1 MEERLTYDPKS
12 PLILDLVEEYITHYL
27 YEEAE
32 TLLKDYLKENPITK
46 KAVEIW
52 MRIAEAQ
59 GDKEKYEKLKE
70 KFGKI
75 EKVYFEEKLKIKERE
90 FLQERKEI
98 EEITQRNNFPFEGME
113 ESLYP
118 LIKAFGLGKIHRII
132 MEDSAIF
139 LYIAKDRKWTEIKF
153 RSATKFPQVTWIM
166 KSLEKIK

>member
-1 MEERLTYDPKS
+1 MEESLTYDPKS

-32 TLLKDYLKENPITK
+32 TLLKDYLRENPITK
-46 KAVEIW
+46 KAIELW
-52 MRIAEAQ
+52 MKIAEAQ
-59 GDKEKYEKLKE
+59 DDKEKLEKLKE

-75 EKVYFEEKLKIKERE
+75 EKIYFEEKIKIKEKE

-98 EEITQRNNFPFEGME
+98 EEITQRNNFPFEEIE

-118 LIKAFGLGKIHRII
+118 LLKSFGLGKIQRII
-132 MEDSAIF
+132 MEDSTIF
-139 LYIAKDRKWTEIKF
+139 LYIAKDSKWTEIKF
-153 RSATKFPQVTWIM
+153 KSATKFPQVTWIM